1 MGTGKV
7 VVVAKVFPKSV
18 ESNRLQLAEEIKQKL
33 KGVAEIKKID
43 EEPIAFGLVA
53 LKLHLV
59 VPEDLEGGTDVIET
73 SVSSLDT
80 VSNIEITH
88 VYRL

>member
-33 KGVAEIKKID
+33 KDVAEIKKID

>member
-1 MGTGKV
+1 MGSGKV
-7 VVVAKVFPKSV
+7 VVVVKVFPKSI
-18 ESNRLQLAEEIKQKL
+18 ETNRLQLAEEIRQKL
-33 KGVAEIKKID
+33 KEVAEIKKID